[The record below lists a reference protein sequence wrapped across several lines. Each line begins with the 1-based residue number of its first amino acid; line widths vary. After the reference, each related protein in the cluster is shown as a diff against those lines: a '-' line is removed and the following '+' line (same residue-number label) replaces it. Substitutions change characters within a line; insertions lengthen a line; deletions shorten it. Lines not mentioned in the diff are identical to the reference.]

1 MFSLLYISLYLFSIS
16 FLLIRILSISVY
28 IYIYLFF
35 FFSIYFIIAIQF
47 LTLRHERYLPTR
59 AWRQYLYIYTSHN
72 TEHII
77 IKKKKKR
84 SHEHNIKII

>member
-1 MFSLLYISLYLFSIS
+1 MFSLLYISLYLFSMS

-28 IYIYLFF
+28 IYIYICFF

-77 IKKKKKR
+77 IKKKKKD
-84 SHEHNIKII
+84 HTNIT

>member
-77 IKKKKKR
+77 IKKKKK
-84 SHEHNIKII
+84 KITRT